1 MNMVKKSTIFTLLF
15 VVLSFAIVACENEK
29 PHETPN
35 PDNGK
40 EQPVPGPLTE
50 SHTLMI
56 IMQGNNGLAE
66 FMDSNLQRIITAYYN
81 VPTDVGRILIFYD
94 RGNYTRLTELYM
106 DDGMAKQRLIEEYPT
121 STSTVD
127 KEFLAGVINRMKEVA
142 PADSY
147 GLIMSSHG
155 GGWVPADLYDV
166 YLLGESSRANEPDA
180 NPLFYGQDDYDC
192 MEIPDLVDALD
203 QTRFKYIIFDACFMG
218 NVEGLYD
225 MRNAA
230 DYIIASP
237 TEILGAGFPYENFL
251 PLLFERTDHKLKE
264 VCEAYMEYY
273 RDTSGTIALI
283 DCSKMDALA
292 EAMRGVYAEAKS
304 VDVSQVQ
311 AYDNF
316 LYHLYFDLG
325 DYVKQV
331 ATGDTL
337 ERFNAALRDVVVYS
351 GYTDTFFTVT
361 GEDDAYIPIEEYS
374 GLSCYILQEDD
385 CPNTAAAWRDTAWAK
400 AVGAE

>member
-1 MNMVKKSTIFTLLF
+1 MKRVFNS
-15 VVLSFAIVACENEK
+15 VVLLMTAIIFIVGCSPEEPAPK
-29 PHETPN
+29 PPIPE
-35 PDNGK
+35 
-40 EQPVPGPLTE
+40 EQQPQPLTE

-66 FMDSNLQRIITAYYN
+66 FMDSNLQRIITSYYD
-81 VPTDVGRILIFYD
+81 VPTDIGRIVIFYD

-127 KEFLAGVINRMKEVA
+127 KEFLAGVINRMKEEA

-166 YLLGESSRANEPDA
+166 YLLGEDSRAA
-180 NPLFYGQDDYDC
+180 ARPLFYGQDDYDC

-237 TEILGAGFPYENFL
+237 TEILGAGFPYESFI
-251 PLLFERTDHKLKE
+251 PMLFERTDHKLKE
-264 VCEAYMEYY
+264 VCEAYMDFYA
-273 RDTSGTIALI
+273 DSSGTISLI

-292 EAMRGVYAEAKS
+292 EAMRSVYSEAES

-311 AYDNF
+311 AYDDF
-316 LYHLYFDLG
+316 PYHLYFDLG
-325 DYVKQV
+325 HYVMNV
-331 ATGDTL
+331 ATESTL
-337 ERFNAALRDVVVYS
+337 KKFNTALDDVVVYK
-351 GYTDTFFTVT
+351 GHTQTFFTVT
-361 GEDDAYIPIEEYS
+361 GDEDAYIPINHYS
-374 GLSCYILQEDD
+374 GLSCYILQTDD

>member
-1 MNMVKKSTIFTLLF
+1 MKRVLNS
-15 VVLSFAIVACENEK
+15 VVLLMTAIIFIVGCSPEAPAPK
-29 PHETPN
+29 PPTPDE
-35 PDNGK
+35 P
-40 EQPVPGPLTE
+40 QPQPLTE

-66 FMDSNLQRIITAYYN
+66 FMDSNLQRIITAYYD

-166 YLLGESSRANEPDA
+166 YLLGEDSRAA
-180 NPLFYGQDDYDC
+180 ARPLFYGQDDYDC

-237 TEILGAGFPYENFL
+237 TEILGVKSNSVKYIDFYPYYKNI
-251 PLLFERTDHKLKE
+251 T
-264 VCEAYMEYY
+264 YISYTYY
-273 RDTSGTIALI
+273 RVNAFNHKRAQYTVSNDLSLHAGPWNSSTTVMSYPINYLN
-283 DCSKMDALA
+283 
-292 EAMRGVYAEAKS
+292 
-304 VDVSQVQ
+304 VDWKNENV
-311 AYDNF
+311 DN
-316 LYHLYFDLG
+316 YKYNH
-325 DYVKQV
+325 
-331 ATGDTL
+331 
-337 ERFNAALRDVVVYS
+337 
-351 GYTDTFFTVT
+351 
-361 GEDDAYIPIEEYS
+361 
-374 GLSCYILQEDD
+374 
-385 CPNTAAAWRDTAWAK
+385 
-400 AVGAE
+400 

>member
-1 MNMVKKSTIFTLLF
+1 MNMVKKSTLFTLLF
-15 VVLSFAIVACENEK
+15 VALSFAIVACENEK

-40 EQPVPGPLTE
+40 EQPVPGPLSE

-66 FMDSNLQRIITAYYN
+66 FMDSNLQRIITAYYD
-81 VPTDVGRILIFYD
+81 VPTDVGRIVIFYD

-106 DDGMAKQRLIEEYPT
+106 DDGMAKQRLIQEYPT

-127 KEFLAGVINRMKEVA
+127 KEFLAGVINRMKDEA

-166 YLLGESSRANEPDA
+166 YLLDEDSRAA
-180 NPLFYGQDDYDC
+180 ARPLFYGQDDYDC

-230 DYIIASP
+230 DYII
-237 TEILGAGFPYENFL
+237 ENRL
-251 PLLFERTDHKLKE
+251 
-264 VCEAYMEYY
+264 
-273 RDTSGTIALI
+273 
-283 DCSKMDALA
+283 
-292 EAMRGVYAEAKS
+292 
-304 VDVSQVQ
+304 
-311 AYDNF
+311 
-316 LYHLYFDLG
+316 
-325 DYVKQV
+325 DY
-331 ATGDTL
+331 
-337 ERFNAALRDVVVYS
+337 S
-351 GYTDTFFTVT
+351 
-361 GEDDAYIPIEEYS
+361 
-374 GLSCYILQEDD
+374 
-385 CPNTAAAWRDTAWAK
+385 WRL
-400 AVGAE
+400 

>member
-1 MNMVKKSTIFTLLF
+1 MKRVLNS
-15 VVLSFAIVACENEK
+15 VVLLMTAIIFIVGCSPEEPAPK
-29 PHETPN
+29 PPTP
-35 PDNGK
+35 D
-40 EQPVPGPLTE
+40 EQQPQPLTE

-66 FMDSNLQRIITAYYN
+66 FMDSNLQRIITAYYD
-81 VPTDVGRILIFYD
+81 VPTDIGRIVIFYD

-166 YLLGESSRANEPDA
+166 YLLGEDSRAA
-180 NPLFYGQDDYDC
+180 ARPLFYGQDDYDC

-237 TEILGAGFPYENFL
+237 TEILGAGFPYESFI
-251 PLLFERTDHKLKE
+251 PMLFERTDHKLKE
-264 VCEAYMEYY
+264 VCEAYMDFYA
-273 RDTSGTIALI
+273 DSSGTISLI
-283 DCSKMDALA
+283 DCRKMDALA

-311 AYDNF
+311 AYDDF
-316 LYHLYFDLG
+316 PYHLYFDLG
-325 DYVKQV
+325 HYVMNV
-331 ATGDTL
+331 ATESTL
-337 ERFNAALRDVVVYS
+337 KKFNTALDDVVVYK
-351 GYTDTFFTVT
+351 GHTQTFFTVT
-361 GEDDAYIPIEEYS
+361 GDEDAYIPINHYS

>member
-1 MNMVKKSTIFTLLF
+1 MKRVLNS
-15 VVLSFAIVACENEK
+15 VVLLMTAIIFIVGCSPEEPAPK
-29 PHETPN
+29 PPTP
-35 PDNGK
+35 D
-40 EQPVPGPLTE
+40 EQQPQPLTE

-66 FMDSNLQRIITAYYN
+66 FMDSNLQRIITAYYD

-166 YLLGESSRANEPDA
+166 YLLGEDSRAA
-180 NPLFYGQDDYDC
+180 ARPLFYGQDDYDC

-237 TEILGAGFPYENFL
+237 TEILGAGFPYESFI
-251 PLLFERTDHKLKE
+251 PMLFERTDHKLKE
-264 VCEAYMEYY
+264 VCEAYMDFYA
-273 RDTSGTIALI
+273 DSSGTISLI

-292 EAMRGVYAEAKS
+292 EAMRSVYSEAES

-311 AYDNF
+311 AYDDF
-316 LYHLYFDLG
+316 PYHLYFDLG
-325 DYVKQV
+325 HYVMNV
-331 ATGDTL
+331 ATESTL
-337 ERFNAALRDVVVYS
+337 KKFNTALDDVVVYK
-351 GYTDTFFTVT
+351 GHTQTFFTVT
-361 GEDDAYIPIEEYS
+361 GDEDAYIPINHYS
-374 GLSCYILQEDD
+374 GLSCYILQTDD

>member
-1 MNMVKKSTIFTLLF
+1 MKRVLNS
-15 VVLSFAIVACENEK
+15 VVLLMTAIIFIVSCSPEEPAPK
-29 PHETPN
+29 PPTP
-35 PDNGK
+35 D
-40 EQPVPGPLTE
+40 EQQPQPLTE

-66 FMDSNLQRIITAYYN
+66 FMDSNLQRIITAYYD

-166 YLLGESSRANEPDA
+166 YLLGESSRTNEPNA
-180 NPLFYGQDDYDC
+180 EPLFYGQDDSDC
-192 MEIPDLVDALD
+192 MEIPDLVDALKH
-203 QTRFKYIIFDACFMG
+203 TRFKYIIFDACMMA
-218 NVEGLYD
+218 NVESLYD
-225 MRNAA
+225 MRNMA

>member
-1 MNMVKKSTIFTLLF
+1 MKRVLNS
-15 VVLSFAIVACENEK
+15 VVLLMTAIIFIVGCSPEEPAPK
-29 PHETPN
+29 PPTP
-35 PDNGK
+35 D
-40 EQPVPGPLTE
+40 EQQPQPLTE

-66 FMDSNLQRIITAYYN
+66 FMDSNLQRIITAYYD

-166 YLLGESSRANEPDA
+166 YLLGEDSRATA
-180 NPLFYGQDDYDC
+180 RPLFYGQDDYDC

-237 TEILGAGFPYENFL
+237 TEILGAGFPYEDFL
-251 PLLFERTDHKLKE
+251 PMLFERTDHKLKE

-273 RDTSGTIALI
+273 RDSSGTIALI
-283 DCSKMDALA
+283 DCSKIDALA
-292 EAMRGVYAEAKS
+292 DAMKAVYNEANA
-304 VDVSQVQ
+304 VDVGMIQP
-311 AYDNF
+311 YDNF
-316 LYHLYFDLG
+316 TYHLYFDLG
-325 DYVKQV
+325 DYVESV
-331 ATGDTL
+331 ASGATL
-337 ERFNAALRDVVVYS
+337 ENFNKALSDVVVYS
-351 GYTDTFFTVT
+351 GNTDTFFTVT
-361 GEDDAYIPIEEYS
+361 GTDDAYIPIEHYS
-374 GLSCYILQEDD
+374 GLSCYILQETD
-385 CPNTAAAWRDTAWAK
+385 CPETAKAWRATTWAQRV
-400 AVGAE
+400 AQ